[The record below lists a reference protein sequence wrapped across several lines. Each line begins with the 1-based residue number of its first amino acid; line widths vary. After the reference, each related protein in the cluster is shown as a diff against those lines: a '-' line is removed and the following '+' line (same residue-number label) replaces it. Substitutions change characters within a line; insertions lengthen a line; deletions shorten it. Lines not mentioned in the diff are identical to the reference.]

1 MCNFAILMPTSAD
14 PNDILNV
21 TIVFLNNLDATLFK
35 GLSLDTLTNMYSVSA
50 GQSFTAKS
58 GQNFYLNLLG
68 NSSSFGQFVF
78 TVSYIP
84 IAGSGTPQPTTPT
97 NIPVIP
103 PTPTPTTNTTVP
115 IQN

>member
-1 MCNFAILMPTSAD
+1 MPSSAD

-35 GLSLDTLTNMYSVSA
+35 GINLASITNIYTVSA

-58 GQNFYLNLLG
+58 GQNFYLNLVG
-68 NSSSFGQFVF
+68 NSGSFAQFVF

-84 IAGSGTPQPTTPT
+84 IAGSGLPQPTTPT
-97 NIPVIP
+97 NIPVE
-103 PTPTPTTNTTVP
+103 PTTPTTNTTVP
-115 IQN
+115 TSNSTIN